1 MTPPEDSVTTDAAAL
16 AGPAHDTDPALVRFL
31 EADGTFAPTP
41 AAERYREAVDA
52 LGDADFETFYRDM
65 AVIRAFDVQATNL
78 QRQGQL
84 ALWPPSHGQEAAQVG
99 SARAARSQDHLFPSY
114 REHVVTEIR
123 GVDPIDIIRVMRG
136 LSHGGWDPAD
146 PKNGNTHIYT
156 LVLGSQTLHATGFGM
171 GLVFDGRCG
180 TGDPER
186 DEAVIVYYGDGASS
200 QGDVHEAMV
209 FAASYQ
215 TPEVFFLQNNQWA
228 ISVPVST
235 QSRSPLYKRGEG
247 YGMPSIPVDGNDVL
261 ASWAVTRV
269 ALDEARAGQGPRA
282 IEAMT
287 YRLGAHTTSD
297 DPTKY
302 RTSVEEESWR
312 RRDPIARMRAFL
324 LARGASEAF
333 FAEVDAEAQALAD
346 DVRER
351 TNALG
356 GLEPDS
362 MFAHVYSE
370 PHPVIEEQRKWLAEY
385 EASLEGG
392 AA

>member
-1 MTPPEDSVTTDAAAL
+1 MTDNAVLPEES
-16 AGPAHDTDPALVRFL
+16 ALVRVL
-31 EADGTFAPTP
+31 AADGSYAPTP
-41 AAERYREAVDA
+41 AAERYLPLVDG
-52 LGDADFETFYRDM
+52 LSDADLERFYRDM

-84 ALWPPSHGQEAAQVG
+84 ALWPPSYGQEAAQVG
-99 SARAARSQDHLFPSY
+99 SAHAARAQDHIFPSY
-114 REHVVTEIR
+114 REHVVTKIR
-123 GVDPIDIIRVMRG
+123 GVDPVDIIRLMRG
-136 LSHGGWDPAD
+136 LTHGGWDPTD

-156 LVLGSQTLHATGFGM
+156 LVLGAQTLHATGFGM

-209 FAASYQ
+209 FAASYR

-228 ISVPVST
+228 ISVPVAT
-235 QSRSPLYKRGEG
+235 QSRSPLFHRGIG
-247 YGMPSIPVDGNDVL
+247 YGMPSIQVDGNDVL
-261 ASWAVTRV
+261 ASWAVTRA
-269 ALDEARAGQGPRA
+269 ALDEARAGEGPRA

-302 RTSVEEESWR
+302 RTSDEEESWR
-312 RRDPIARMRAFL
+312 RRDPIARMEAYIRS
-324 LARGASEAF
+324 RGASDAF
-333 FAEVDAEAQALAD
+333 FADVDAEAQALAD
-346 DVRER
+346 DTRTR

-356 GLEPDS
+356 GLDADS

-370 PHPVIEEQRKWLAEY
+370 AHPLIEEQRRWLAEY
-385 EASLEGG
+385 EASFEGG
-392 AA
+392 AS

>member
-1 MTPPEDSVTTDAAAL
+1 MSESVTAATDAA
-16 AGPAHDTDPALVRFL
+16 TVRFL
-31 EADGTFAPTP
+31 DADGAFAPSA
-41 AAERYREAVDA
+41 AAEPYREVVDG
-52 LGDADFETFYRDM
+52 LTDEQLEEFYRDM

-84 ALWPPSHGQEAAQVG
+84 ALWPPSFGQEAAQVG
-99 SARAARSQDHLFPSY
+99 SARAARAQDHLFPSY
-114 REHVVTEIR
+114 REHVVTRIR
-123 GVDPIDIIRVMRG
+123 GVDPLDIIRLMRG
-136 LSHGGWDPAD
+136 LTHGGWDPTD

-156 LVLGSQTLHATGFGM
+156 LVLGAQTLHATGFGM

-209 FAASYQ
+209 FAASYRA
-215 TPEVFFLQNNQWA
+215 PEVFFLQNNQWA
-228 ISVPVST
+228 ISVPVAT
-235 QSRSPLYKRGEG
+235 QSPAPLYKRGEG
-247 YGMPSIPVDGNDVL
+247 YGMPSIPIDGNDVL
-261 ASWAVTRV
+261 ASYAVTRV

-287 YRLGAHTTSD
+287 YRMGAHTTSD

-302 RTSVEEESWR
+302 RTSAEEESWR
-312 RRDPIARMRAFL
+312 RRDPLVRMKAFL
-324 LARGASEAF
+324 QAKGASDAF
-333 FAEVDAEAQALAD
+333 FADVDAESQAVAD
-346 DVRER
+346 DVRTR

-356 GLEPDS
+356 GVDADA

-370 PHPVIEEQRKWLAEY
+370 PHPLVDEQRRWLADY
-385 EASLEGG
+385 EASFEGG